1 MQMLNAVNY
10 IYQKL
15 IFNYNLLIDRSVILS
30 NNHHAITE
38 LSIN

>member
-1 MQMLNAVNY
+1 MQMLSAVNY

-30 NNHHAITE
+30 NNHHAIME